1 MSNVKPIQ
9 FYEGRMEENSRN
21 RDYLPYVF
29 TFLLIFLVLM
39 IDVFF
44 SPGTLIVLAL
54 SLLTPY
60 FYYIPRST
68 LAAVLISA
76 VAFMIDWKILNT
88 LWKCNSK

>member
-1 MSNVKPIQ
+1 MLT
-9 FYEGRMEENSRN
+9 EG
-21 RDYLPYVF
+21 V
-29 TFLLIFLVLM
+29 LL
-39 IDVFF
+39 

-60 FYYIPRST
+60 FSYIPRST

-76 VAFMIDWKILNT
+76 VVFMIDWKILIT

>member
-1 MSNVKPIQ
+1 MLT
-9 FYEGRMEENSRN
+9 F
-21 RDYLPYVF
+21 LF
-29 TFLLIFLVLM
+29 TFLVLTKNF
-39 IDVFF
+39 FF

-76 VAFMIDWKILNT
+76 VIFMIDWKILKT

>member
-1 MSNVKPIQ
+1 MRARHEITW
-9 FYEGRMEENSRN
+9 EEKRKNLKNLILNAS
-21 RDYLPYVF
+21 YLFQV
-29 TFLLIFLVLM
+29 LALVSL
-39 IDVFF
+39 

-76 VAFMIDWKILNT
+76 VVFMIDWKILKI
-88 LWKCNSK
+88 LWNFNSE

>member
-1 MSNVKPIQ
+1 ML
-9 FYEGRMEENSRN
+9 R
-21 RDYLPYVF
+21 
-29 TFLLIFLVLM
+29 FLMHTKDIL
-39 IDVFF
+39 F

-60 FYYIPRST
+60 FYYIPRTT

-76 VAFMIDWKILNT
+76 VIFMIDWKILKT